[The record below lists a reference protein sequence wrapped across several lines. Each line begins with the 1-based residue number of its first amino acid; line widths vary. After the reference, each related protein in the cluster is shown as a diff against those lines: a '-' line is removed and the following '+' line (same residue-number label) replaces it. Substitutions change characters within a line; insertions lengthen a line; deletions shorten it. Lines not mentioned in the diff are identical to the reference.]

1 MSTKTLALTM
11 AAKIREARQAMGM
24 SQRDFGQALKLSDK
38 AVSAYEVGRV
48 MPTVETVAQISRLT
62 SKPVGYFFGE
72 SGNRTLELQLQLSEI
87 EREILKAKKALAK

>member
-1 MSTKTLALTM
+1 MSTKTLAHTM
-11 AAKIREARQAMGM
+11 AEKIREARQEMGL
-24 SQRDFGQALKLSDK
+24 SQRDFGHALKLSDK

-48 MPTVETVAQISRLT
+48 MPTVETIAQISQLT

-87 EREILKAKKALAK
+87 ERDLLKAKRALQK